1 MDEKIGSKLSFN
13 ISDLIKKGR
22 YGKVFQGTYQGC
34 KAVAI
39 KRLDKSETEVDIK
52 AYMDVWG
59 HANIIQLF
67 CIKTSHKEFM

>member
-1 MDEKIGSKLSFN
+1 MDKKVGKLSFN

-22 YGKVFQGTYQGC
+22 YGKVFRGTYEGC

-52 AYMDVWG
+52 LYMDVWG

-67 CIKTSHKEFM
+67 CIETSHQEFM